1 MCFYLRKC
9 LRNHSSSFVL
19 TLTQYSVVHL
29 WFCYIIYTWLV
40 CSATFSSL
48 FLNASLNT
56 KWCILCLWFLLHFI
70 YLCRSKIPFGPLF
83 PLSTDSLP
91 RPLSVFL
98 SCTVGI
104 QLCLSMEPYLL
115 IYFLVCLT
123 FPHSKY
129 LTFLISKHHCST
141 QHDSWALFFSFIALI
156 CKLSLVGIW
165 YKLSWIFYFLVM
177 PMSPKGE
184 CSMCFVTS
192 GT

>member
-1 MCFYLRKC
+1 MFFYLLFSFNLIWYFLGLCFYLRKC

-56 KWCILCLWFLLHFI
+56 KLCILCLWFLLHFI
-70 YLCRSKIPFGPLF
+70 YLCRSKIPFGPRF

-98 SCTVGI
+98 SCTVVY
-104 QLCLSMEPYLL
+104 P
-115 IYFLVCLT
+115 T
-123 FPHSKY
+123 
-129 LTFLISKHHCST
+129 
-141 QHDSWALFFSFIALI
+141 
-156 CKLSLVGIW
+156 LSLYGTLFVD
-165 YKLSWIFYFLVM
+165 LFLG
-177 PMSPKGE
+177 MSNFSPQ
-184 CSMCFVTS
+184 
-192 GT
+192 